1 MLITIPTEWWE
12 QQCTRYELLSLGKVK
27 NYSQES
33 NEKKERQW
41 RRKKYLIIHFCA
53 ANEDFAS
60 HLFFFDEGYKGG
72 SLYLNWLPGPGID
85 IGLRV

>member
-1 MLITIPTEWWE
+1 MNDSENIQTTSKK
-12 QQCTRYELLSLGKVK
+12 QQK
-27 NYSQES
+27 
-33 NEKKERQW
+33 
-41 RRKKYLIIHFCA
+41 
-53 ANEDFAS
+53 FAS